1 MCNSSQSC
9 QRWLEI
15 FNTRYF
21 CFILLVVIYIFDSSD
36 IWSPTIKKSSVF
48 ASSCSSKKWVVKVQT
63 CRNQDNPNRIFSFY
77 LKRVIRT
84 NPSFYCVRNTANC
97 TWVLQ
102 EVLKLSS
109 KVLKLT
115 PEPFQCMLSNLD
127 LKTNTQFTGYKQLQI
142 LGYDDCDFQGTI
154 NSGTKIW
161 AVLYL
166 CNTS

>member
-1 MCNSSQSC
+1 MEILENECAMCNCSQSC

-21 CFILLVVIYIFDSSD
+21 GFILFVVIDIFDSSN
-36 IWSPTIKKSSVF
+36 IRSPTTKKQSSVF
-48 ASSCSSKKWVVKVQT
+48 ASSYSSKKWVVKVQT

-77 LKRVIRT
+77 
-84 NPSFYCVRNTANC
+84 CVRNTANY

-102 EVLKLSS
+102 EVLKLSR